1 MGDRISYPSESAPSR
16 TPLIAIHD
24 VDVTEIIEIVA
35 KQLDVASDGV
45 SSASRLV
52 EDLGAPP
59 LALAQM
65 ILALEERFEIFI
77 PDDDIS
83 KLVTVRDVV
92 RYVEELV
99 RPAPVQ

>member
-1 MGDRISYPSESAPSR
+1 MGDRISYRSASAPTR
-16 TPLIAIHD
+16 TPLVALHD

-59 LALAQM
+59 LALAQL